1 MLNPAISAINH
12 LLTSESWARE
22 GLAKHAGKSAR
33 LSLPPLDL
41 DIRVL
46 PDGTLCGT
54 EEIPDTRIR
63 MTPSALFR
71 TMNGEMAEIDMTGD
85 IEFAKSLGF
94 LFRNLKWD
102 AEEDLSRFTGDVLA
116 HRIATAA
123 TSLLSWQKEAALRL
137 FGNFAEYWTEEQPI
151 LARKDD
157 ISRHLHEVDE
167 TRDDIERLEKRIS
180 KLEGRT

>member
-12 LLTSESWARE
+12 LLSSESWARE

-33 LSLPPLDL
+33 LSLPPFDL
-41 DIRVL
+41 DILVL
-46 PDGTLCGT
+46 PDGTLSGA
-54 EEIPDTRIR
+54 EEIPETRIR
-63 MTPSALFR
+63 MTPSAFFR

-102 AEEDLSRFTGDVLA
+102 AEEDLSKFTGDVFA
-116 HRIATAA
+116 HRISTAA

-137 FGNFAEYWTEEQPI
+137 FGNFAEYWTEEQPL
-151 LARKDD
+151 LARCDD
-157 ISRHLHEVDE
+157 ISRHLAQVDE
-167 TRDDIERLEKRIS
+167 TRNDIERLEKRIL
-180 KLEGRT
+180 KLEGRI